1 MKIKPLAL
9 VSVLLLTAL
18 TLTVGICAQTTAANE
33 ISVSA
38 AEVGSETA
46 KNGFKNEDE
55 IAAKFNA
62 WRTDAEAVVW
72 LGFMGFKPEAILSVA
87 AAKPHGEKA
96 DVVVQIRML
105 PQSRGDAESEPPVP
119 LLPEEGWPKAGVVGV
134 AADSKSLSKENL
146 PQGRGDAKSEPP
158 ASAGGQSCQTR
169 MLPQSREGAKSEV
182 ECSEG
187 ISIKLVSSRTGFNQ
201 IDKRW
206 LSHYAKMWRM
216 PADVV
221 SALKLFVG
229 EVKPSKASRKPERM
243 FLNELSV
250 EQRRAVTDFFAANK
264 TEIVADLF
272 SGDGE
277 FAAGWM
283 MVALKASAKP
293 RWVLRRIDHVIK
305 FFGEGPVEITRAGN
319 LKIGR
324 ITMQRKGGDG
334 GRESAKMLQFKIDPS
349 LLFDG
354 K

>member
-1 MKIKPLAL
+1 MLSRFRWPKNQFLAAVL
-9 VSVLLLTAL
+9 VFIFAGCLCGQHPS
-18 TLTVGICAQTTAANE
+18 
-33 ISVSA
+33 SA
-38 AEVGSETA
+38 AAVELGSRTA
-46 KNGFKNEDE
+46 KGGFRNEDE

-72 LGFMGFKPEAILSVA
+72 LGFMGYRPGAISSVA
-87 AAKPHGEKA
+87 ATKPHGEKA

-105 PQSRGDAESEPPVP
+105 PQSRRDAE
-119 LLPEEGWPKAGVVGV
+119 
-134 AADSKSLSKENL
+134 
-146 PQGRGDAKSEPP
+146 SEPP

-187 ISIKLVSSRTGFNQ
+187 ISIKLVSSQSGFNQ

-216 PADVV
+216 PAEVV
-221 SALKLFVG
+221 TALELFVG
-229 EVKPSKASRKPERM
+229 EVRPNKPSRKPERM
-243 FLNELSV
+243 FLNELTP
-250 EQRRAVTDFFAANK
+250 EQRKAVTDFFAANK

-277 FAAGWM
+277 FAAAWM
-283 MVALKASAKP
+283 MVALKSSAKP

-334 GRESAKMLQFKIDPS
+334 GRESARMLQFKIDPS

-354 K
+354 Q

>member
-1 MKIKPLAL
+1 MLSRFRWPKNQFLA
-9 VSVLLLTAL
+9 
-18 TLTVGICAQTTAANE
+18 AAFVF
-33 ISVSA
+33 IFAGCLCGQHPSSA
-38 AEVGSETA
+38 AAVELGSRTA
-46 KNGFKNEDE
+46 KGGFRNEDE

-72 LGFMGFKPEAILSVA
+72 LGFMGYTPGAISSVA
-87 AAKPHGEKA
+87 ATKPHGEKA
-96 DVVVQIRML
+96 DVVVRI
-105 PQSRGDAESEPPVP
+105 
-119 LLPEEGWPKAGVVGV
+119 
-134 AADSKSLSKENL
+134 SLTENL
-146 PQGRGDAKSEPP
+146 TQRRRDAKSEPP
-158 ASAGGQSCQTR
+158 ASADGQSCQTR

-182 ECSEG
+182 VCSEG

-206 LSHYAKMWRM
+206 LAHYAKMWRM

-229 EVKPSKASRKPERM
+229 EAKPSKASRNPERM

-250 EQRRAVTDFFAANK
+250 EQRRAVTDFFTANR

-283 MVALKASAKP
+283 MVALKSSAKP